1 MYRIQIETK
10 YGIKE
15 QEIKNYKKHLKCRKK
30 EEKKIDNDWGNILYV
45 HSFVHSTWN
54 NWSNDFQ
61 KDINQIE
68 YFHIIINEFKK
79 KKKK

>member
-30 EEKKIDNDWGNILYV
+30 EEKKIDND
-45 HSFVHSTWN
+45 
-54 NWSNDFQ
+54 
-61 KDINQIE
+61 
-68 YFHIIINEFKK
+68 
-79 KKKK
+79 